1 MDIGM
6 IGLRRASGGFPSGIA
21 TAALTIL
28 AMLGATTSRDA
39 SAVDDPLSVAEIVAR
54 VNGRLAG
61 RSVSRKIEMTMTDR
75 RGRTKQRRA
84 GSLRKYDGDDLR
96 SVIYYLS
103 PEKVRGS
110 AFLIHDYGDLS
121 REDDQWFYLP
131 ALRRVRRVAASDRG
145 DYFMGTDFTYDD
157 VKHETDISGNDYLW
171 RLDGSESIDTSECLI
186 LEGQPVDTAT
196 ARSLGYSRIRVWI
209 AKKNWIPLR
218 SEYWDLQGSSLKTIR
233 VSDIRQVDG
242 VWTPHR
248 IEAERHKNG
257 HRTLFVITDTDFEA
271 VLDDLLFA
279 KRSLE
284 SIPAQIR

>member
-1 MDIGM
+1 LMD
-6 IGLRRASGGFPSGIA
+6 LRRASRGFPPRFA
-21 TAALTIL
+21 TAALTLL
-28 AMLGATTSRDA
+28 ATLGATSSRDA
-39 SAVDDPLSVAEIVAR
+39 SAIDETLSVAEIVAR
-54 VNGRLAG
+54 VNERLAG

-96 SVIYYLS
+96 TVIYYLS
-103 PEKVRGS
+103 PENVRGS

-157 VKHETDISGNDYLW
+157 VKHETNLSANDYRW
-171 RLDGSESIDTSECLI
+171 RLDGAEAIDTSECLI
-186 LEGQPVDTAT
+186 LEGQPVDTVT
-196 ARSLGYSRIRVWI
+196 AKTLGYSRIRVWI

-218 SEYWDLQGSSLKTIR
+218 SEYWDLKGSPLKTIR

-248 IEAERHKNG
+248 IEAERHSNG
-257 HRTLFVITDTDFEA
+257 HRTLFTITDTDYEDE
-271 VLDDLLFA
+271 LDDLLFT

-284 SIPAQIR
+284 SIPAKIR